1 MDTRVNK
8 SLNDTG
14 THFSNSEMK
23 KPGGTTDFFFQAI
36 ENADGVP
43 FQLIFGPRIGDGYY
57 LNVGIGII
65 KLLGIPPEDFT
76 EKMFY
81 EMIEKVIP
89 LSVDIP
95 ADPEEARRKFIGGE
109 LKGYRAEVLVKRAG
123 GEKRWIRD
131 ASLPLVDEETGKV
144 IGAFGILYDISDNK
158 NSQKIVRKA
167 EERADE
173 LERLKKAFL
182 SNIAHEIR
190 TPLNAIVGFSTLLG
204 EPGYKAEQQ
213 QEFREIITRNTDHL
227 LAIITDIMEVSKIDA
242 RTLKVRKE
250 KVIINKVIKKVYN
263 RVISRASEKGI
274 SLSFT
279 APSDDAGSVILTDG
293 YKLHQVL
300 VNLVENAVKFTN
312 EGRVEFGYEEKE
324 GKIEF
329 YVSDTGIG
337 IQEENHPQVFSR
349 FFQADY
355 SSTRKYEG
363 IGLGLAITKAY
374 VELLGGV
381 IWFTSHEGKGSEF
394 RFTVEAERSG
404 E

>member
-1 MDTRVNK
+1 MRINK
-8 SLNDTG
+8 SLNDPS
-14 THFSNSEMK
+14 THFSNSEVK
-23 KPGGTTDFFFQAI
+23 RSGGTTDFFFHAI

-76 EKMFY
+76 EKMFH
-81 EMIEKVIP
+81 EMIEEVVP
-89 LSVDIP
+89 LSGDIP
-95 ADPEEARRKFIGGE
+95 ADPEETRRKFISGE
-109 LKGYRAEVLVKRAG
+109 LRSYRAEVLVRRAG

-158 NSQKIVRKA
+158 NSQRIVRKA

-182 SNIAHEIR
+182 SNITHEIR

-227 LAIITDIMEVSKIDA
+227 LAIITDIVEVSKIEA
-242 RTLKVRKE
+242 RMLKTRKE
-250 KVIINKVIKKVYN
+250 KVVINNIIKKIYD
-263 RVISRASEKGI
+263 RFIFKASEKGLT
-274 SLSFT
+274 LSFT
-279 APSDDAGSVILTDG
+279 AASDDAGSTILTDG
-293 YKLHQVL
+293 YKLSQVL
-300 VNLVENAVKFTN
+300 VNLVENAIKFTN

-337 IQEENHPQVFSR
+337 IAKENQPQVFSR

-355 SSTRKYEG
+355 SSKRKYEG
-363 IGLGLAITKAY
+363 TGLGLTITKAY

-381 IWFTSHEGKGSEF
+381 IWFTSHEGEGSEF
-394 RFTVEAERSG
+394 RFTVEAGRSG